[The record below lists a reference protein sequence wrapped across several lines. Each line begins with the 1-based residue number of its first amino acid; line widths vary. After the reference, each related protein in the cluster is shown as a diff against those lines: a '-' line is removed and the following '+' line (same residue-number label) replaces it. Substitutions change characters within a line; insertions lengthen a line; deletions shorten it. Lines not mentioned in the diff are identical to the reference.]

1 MFSYPIRSDGSK
13 WQIVQGIK
21 LTDFS
26 KAKITATENE
36 LKEEKALVSEL
47 LPK

>member
-1 MFSYPIRSDGSK
+1 MFSYPIQSDGSSWK
-13 WQIVQGIK
+13 IVQGLK

-26 KAKITATENE
+26 KDRIAATEKE